1 MTEPLDPEAL
11 YKLVLGAFQ
20 HLNRADTPEPDP
32 LLPRLLSVRARLPEA
47 ATHDTTALQTALN
60 GWLSQLLA
68 DLEPQNTLYHRALT
82 LRFVQNEKI
91 IKAAH
96 DLNYS
101 QDQFNR
107 LQREAILSI
116 CNTITVEETRR
127 RQTYLQH
134 NERGLPTASYDQLV
148 GFDTVLAS
156 LHNALLDFNGAGIW
170 LVTGIGGIGKTALAH
185 AAARAA
191 ISEYTFT
198 QVAWLTLEVGEAQ
211 NNLDGLL
218 RQLGSKL
225 LPTHK
230 LTGDPRAPLRDYL
243 KSQPALVV
251 LDNLELDADVA
262 ALLAVL
268 PEMTGPSRVVLT
280 TRSLPGVAVQYPAI
294 VLQELTTDDA
304 RQLIRNQA
312 QRLNLPELTDASN
325 ADLDLLYAAVG
336 GNPFALKL
344 LTSLCRSIALPTI
357 LADLETAHL
366 EEVDN
371 MYRRIYWRV
380 WGLLSDPAKQLLAA
394 MPLSSETGALPV
406 QMEIFSGLDA
416 ATMWPAVEELLSY
429 SLLEV
434 RGTLTEKRYGIHR
447 LTRAFLNSDILGLP
461 SAK

>member
-1 MTEPLDPEAL
+1 MTDPLDPKAL
-11 YKLVLGAFQ
+11 YKLVLGGFQ
-20 HLNRADTPEPDP
+20 HLNYADYTETDP

-47 ATHDTTALQTALN
+47 APHDPAALQAALN
-60 GWLSQLLA
+60 GWLNQLLA
-68 DLEPQNTLYHRALT
+68 ELATQNELYHRALT
-82 LRFVQNEKI
+82 LRFVNNEKI
-91 IKAAH
+91 IKAARK
-96 DLNYS
+96 LNYS
-101 QDQFNR
+101 VDQFNR
-107 LQREAILSI
+107 LQREAILRI
-116 CNTITVEETRR
+116 CSDIATEENRL

-134 NERGLPTASYDQLV
+134 NERGLPTASYDQLF
-148 GFDTVLAS
+148 GFDAALAR
-156 LHNALLDFNGAGIW
+156 LHNRLLDSTGAGIW

-191 ISEYTFT
+191 LSEYTFT
-198 QVAWLTLEVGEAQ
+198 QVVWLTLEVGEAQ

-225 LPTHK
+225 LPTSK

-243 KSQPALVV
+243 KSQPTLVV

-262 ALLAVL
+262 ALLTVL
-268 PEMTGPSRVVLT
+268 PDIVGASRVVLT
-280 TRSLPGVAVQYPAI
+280 TRSLPGVAVQYPTI
-294 VLQELTTDDA
+294 VLQELTIDDA

-312 QRLNLPELTDASN
+312 QRLNLPELTDASD
-325 ADLDLLYAAVG
+325 ADLNLLYAAVG

-344 LTSLCRSIALPTI
+344 LTSLCRSIALPMI
-357 LADLETAHL
+357 LAEIETANL
-366 EEVDN
+366 EEIDK
-371 MYRRIYWRV
+371 MYRRVYWRA
-380 WGLLSDPAKQLLAA
+380 WNLLSEPAKQLLAA

-406 QMEIFSGLDA
+406 QMEVFSGLDA
-416 ATMWPAVEELLSY
+416 VTMWSAVAELLSY